1 MDIIPNKDNDSNS
14 TNEAKYNNLCIL
26 QINGPDRPRLFTR
39 FCKYLYDQ
47 NVNIRDVSQTVMR
60 GFLGITFLLDI
71 EESLINRDR
80 LELGLKKLARELDLN
95 AKMFDYKKG
104 SRSRIRDLYI
114 FSSMGPDHPGIL
126 YRISEILS
134 DYNANIDTIKI
145 LTRSNWNYTQL
156 ILDLQRVE
164 DIKALRNA
172 LRKVCEELGLS
183 VSLQHE
189 SLYYKNKKLIAF
201 DMDSTLVKGET
212 IVEIAKKINKQEEM
226 ARLTEIAMSPDQ
238 DFATSLKQRV
248 KLLEGVSEKTLLEIA
263 ENLEIASGAE
273 ELIQSL
279 KQMDWKIALISSGFS
294 YYTDAIKRKLDL
306 DYSFGNTLEIKNGVC
321 TGNVVGSIIDAEGKW
336 RIIEDLMADLGI
348 TREQVV
354 TVGDGSN
361 DRIMLQNSGL
371 GIGFNSKEIASSVS
385 DGRVQQNDAKMI
397 LLLLGLSQTE
407 IDNILKV

>member
-1 MDIIPNKDNDSNS
+1 MDDIPNKEVEEVG
-14 TNEAKYNNLCIL
+14 TNLCVL

-39 FCKYLYDQ
+39 FCKYLFEQ

-71 EESLINRDR
+71 SESLINRDR
-80 LELGLKKLARELDLN
+80 LDLGLKKLARELDLS
-95 AKMFDYKKG
+95 AKIFDYKKG

-114 FSSMGPDHPGIL
+114 FSSMGPDRPGIL
-126 YRISEILS
+126 YRLSEILS
-134 DYNANIDTIKI
+134 EFNANIDTIKI

-164 DIKALRNA
+164 DIKDLRNA
-172 LRKVCEELGLS
+172 LRKVCEEMGLS

-226 ARLTEIAMSPDQ
+226 ARLTELAMSSDQ
-238 DFATSLKQRV
+238 DFSTSLKERV
-248 KLLEGVSEKTLLEIA
+248 KLLAGVSEKTLLEIA

-294 YYTDAIKRKLDL
+294 YFTDAIKHKLDL

-321 TGNVVGSIIDAEGKW
+321 TGKVLGSIIDGEGKW
-336 RIIEDLMADLGI
+336 KIIEDLMADLGI

-385 DGRVQQNDAKMI
+385 DGRIQQSDAKMI

>member
-1 MDIIPNKDNDSNS
+1 M
-14 TNEAKYNNLCIL
+14 
-26 QINGPDRPRLFTR
+26 GPDRP
-39 FCKYLYDQ
+39 
-47 NVNIRDVSQTVMR
+47 
-60 GFLGITFLLDI
+60 
-71 EESLINRDR
+71 
-80 LELGLKKLARELDLN
+80 
-95 AKMFDYKKG
+95 
-104 SRSRIRDLYI
+104 
-114 FSSMGPDHPGIL
+114 GIL
-126 YRISEILS
+126 YQLSEILS

-156 ILDLQRVE
+156 ILDLQQVE
-164 DIKALRNA
+164 DIKTLRNA
-172 LRKVCEELGLS
+172 LRKSCEEMGLS

-212 IVEIAKKINKQEEM
+212 IVEIARKINKQEEM
-226 ARLTEIAMSPDQ
+226 ARLTEKAMSTDQ
-238 DFATSLKQRV
+238 DFSTSLRERV

-273 ELIQSL
+273 ELIQNL
-279 KQMDWKIALISSGFS
+279 KTMDWKIALISSGFS
-294 YYTDAIKRKLDL
+294 YFTDAIKKKLDL
-306 DYSFGNTLEIKNGVC
+306 DYSFGNTLEIKNGVA
-321 TGNVVGSIIDAEGKW
+321 TGKVIGSIIDGEGKW
-336 RIIEDLMADLGI
+336 KIIEDLMADLGI

-385 DGRVQQNDAKMI
+385 DGRIQQSDAKMI

-407 IDNILKV
+407 IDNILKVS

>member
-1 MDIIPNKDNDSNS
+1 MSNHKLNDILNKEVVEVG
-14 TNEAKYNNLCIL
+14 TNLCVL

-39 FCKYLYDQ
+39 FCKYLFEQ

-71 EESLINRDR
+71 SESLINRDR
-80 LELGLKKLARELDLN
+80 LDLGLKKLSRELDLS
-95 AKMFDYKKG
+95 AKIFDYKKG

-114 FSSMGPDHPGIL
+114 FSSMGPDRPGIL
-126 YRISEILS
+126 YRLSEILS
-134 DYNANIDTIKI
+134 EFNANIDTIKI

-164 DIKALRNA
+164 DIKDLRNA
-172 LRKVCEELGLS
+172 LRKVCEEMGLS

-226 ARLTEIAMSPDQ
+226 ARLTELAMSSDQ
-238 DFATSLKQRV
+238 DFSTSLKERV
-248 KLLEGVSEKTLLEIA
+248 KLLAGVSEKTLLEIA

-294 YYTDAIKRKLDL
+294 YFTDAIKHKLDL

-321 TGNVVGSIIDAEGKW
+321 TGKVLGSIIDGEGKW
-336 RIIEDLMADLGI
+336 KIIEDLMADLGI
-348 TREQVV
+348 TRELVV

-385 DGRVQQNDAKMI
+385 DGRIQQSDAKMI